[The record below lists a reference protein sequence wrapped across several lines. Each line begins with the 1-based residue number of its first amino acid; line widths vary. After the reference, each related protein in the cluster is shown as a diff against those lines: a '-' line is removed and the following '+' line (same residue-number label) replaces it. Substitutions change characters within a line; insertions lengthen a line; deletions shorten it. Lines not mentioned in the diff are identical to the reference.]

1 MSTNVILTVA
11 IPTFNGG
18 SALLEAVAS
27 CRNILLSYNEFEVLL
42 VDNCSYDGSIE
53 EVERQFIDFKPIR
66 IVRNDN
72 NYGRIGN
79 WNRCLDLASGEFILY
94 LFTNDLIA
102 KENNIGKAIDLLK
115 HNDECSLVS
124 VPWFISDYKMSD
136 MSLPPQF
143 FLRSPRN
150 GYYNSEIHIKSVVE
164 TGKLPFVC
172 LQSNFLR
179 KGLIKE
185 GKITFDPELPISG
198 DGVFLSELA
207 MQTGVVGFYDKPS
220 VIWRYDA
227 PNRLHSQTKWNEHA
241 KQNIE
246 AFARIDGLLKD
257 DEINIAKAFAYYN
270 GPGYFLATL
279 IKSKSKKDL
288 NYAWQV
294 LNGWVESIKKHNF
307 NLLHF
312 SWYLFIR
319 LLMMPLKF
327 KTLLLLVMERIRG
340 K

>member
-1 MSTNVILTVA
+1 MSTNLILTVA

-27 CRNILLSYNEFEVLL
+27 CRNIILSYNEFEVLL

-172 LQSNFLR
+172 LQANLLR
-179 KGLIKE
+179 KSLINE
-185 GKITFDPELPISG
+185 RKITFNTELPISS

-220 VIWRYDA
+220 VIWRSDA
-227 PNRLHSQTKWNEHA
+227 PNRLHGQIKWNEHA
-241 KQNIE
+241 RQNIE
-246 AFARIDGLLKD
+246 AFSLINSFLKEREINLTKACSQYNGLGYFFFILVSARTLKD
-257 DEINIAKAFAYYN
+257 IAYSIRILSSWVKAAKRININ
-270 GPGYFLATL
+270 GFLFFWYIFITL
-279 IKSKSKKDL
+279 VRI
-288 NYAWQV
+288 
-294 LNGWVESIKKHNF
+294 
-307 NLLHF
+307 
-312 SWYLFIR
+312 
-319 LLMMPLKF
+319 PLKF
-327 KTLLLLVMERIRG
+327 KTLFTLLRNRLT
-340 K
+340 